1 MSTMEVRVSLYP
13 KMIGTVPQRHSKH
26 SMGKKIRDISKK
38 FDMKVW
44 TDLVVFSSI
53 ESIPLA
59 FQKYIVEG
67 TSEDLQ
73 YGEGQIE
80 GHFSKEIICKSMEHE
95 GWSMIAIVQVNEN
108 WIEIYFGR

>member
-1 MSTMEVRVSLYP
+1 MEVRVSLYP

-59 FQKYIVEG
+59 FEKYITES

-73 YGEGQIE
+73 NGEGQIV
-80 GHFSKEIICKSMEHE
+80 GHFTTDIICREMEFE
-95 GWSMIAIVQVNEN
+95 GWKMIALVQLTDD